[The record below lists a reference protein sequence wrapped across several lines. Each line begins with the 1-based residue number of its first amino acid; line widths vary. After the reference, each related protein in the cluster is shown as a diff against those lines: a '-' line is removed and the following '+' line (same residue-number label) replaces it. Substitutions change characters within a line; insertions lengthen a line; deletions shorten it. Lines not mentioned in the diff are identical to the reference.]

1 MKNILTLIEKL
12 LSCPVAVGAGIFGI
26 SAFSLASAYIAQYGF
41 GLQPCILCLYQRAP
55 FAIAVILGILCAAFG
70 KYGRKSPAALT
81 AAFSGLV
88 FLAGSVIAAYHSGV
102 ERHWWKSM
110 FESCAGLSVEGD
122 AGSLL
127 ARIEQAS
134 IARCDEIPWAD
145 PILGLSMANY
155 NAAMSFGLF
164 AVCLAAAWL
173 IRDRGKEKCC
183 ASSDRETTHPARSEP
198 S

>member
-1 MKNILTLIEKL
+1 MNCPFAFTKKL

-26 SAFSLASAYIAQYGF
+26 SLLSLASAYTAQYGF

-55 FAIAVILGILCAAFG
+55 FAIAAILGIVCAAFG
-70 KYGRKSPAALT
+70 KYGRRT
-81 AAFSGLV
+81 AASLSAAASGVV
-88 FLAGSVIAAYHSGV
+88 FLTGSIIAAYHSGV

-164 AVCLAAAWL
+164 AICLAAAWL
-173 IRDRGKEKCC
+173 IRRGGGKKCC
-183 ASSDRETTHPARSEP
+183 AAEGGTTPPARSEP